1 MRDDLVITLIEH
13 WQEAPLGYS
22 GPCSVLPTA
31 LNNHAGKH
39 LLGFGRTFI
48 YLKYNITPY
57 PLRKSFKSSFP
68 HILRESFKSPVPPIL
83 RKSFKSRIP
92 HILRDSFKSSAIS
105 HETSRSYGHEISRAY

>member
-1 MRDDLVITLIEH
+1 MHTSTDFIQNINAISKDT
-13 WQEAPLGYS
+13 
-22 GPCSVLPTA
+22 PTYRA
-31 LNNHAGKH
+31 AAKSPVQ
-39 LLGFGRTFI
+39 RSYI
-48 YLKYNITPY
+48 YLLKIQYYSVSFTEEF
-57 PLRKSFKSSFP
+57 SFKSSFP